1 MVRRKGSARQW
12 IGKRMSPLL
21 YIVPALTS
29 PGRIWAQPP
38 MSTFSQNVCL
48 VIHFPFLSLQYV
60 SGHSN
65 PILLP
70 KSCPDHCPVGI
81 MFNAILTHFHTG
93 IYVTTVSLCVLFS
106 S

>member
-1 MVRRKGSARQW
+1 MVRRIRSARQW

-21 YIVPALTS
+21 YIVPALNS
-29 PGRIWAQPP
+29 PGRIRAQPS
-38 MSTFSQNVCL
+38 MSTFSQNACL
-48 VIHFPFLSLQYV
+48 VIRFPFLSLQYV

-70 KSCPDHCPVGI
+70 KSCLYHCPVGI
-81 MFNAILTHFHTG
+81 MFNAILTHFPTG
-93 IYVTTVSLCVLFS
+93 VYVPTLSLRVLFS